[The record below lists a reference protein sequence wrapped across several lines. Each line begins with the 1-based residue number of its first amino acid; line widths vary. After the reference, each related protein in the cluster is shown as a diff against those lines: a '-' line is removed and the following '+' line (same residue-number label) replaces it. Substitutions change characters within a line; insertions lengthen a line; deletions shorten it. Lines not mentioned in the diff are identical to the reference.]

1 MIFLAQQTTTFW
13 EIMVVGKL
21 RVKTRHFHETP
32 TTRIVFLIFFYR
44 TNITYWVANSFLSK
58 LYFLAILLKFFCP
71 PNSSSS
77 FAWSQKFLKIECW
90 IENVELSVW
99 KPEMKKK
106 SETHF
111 PKRKAKGWNYTI
123 NLLLGTS
130 SSCIAWFNHNRLL
143 KCITV

>member
-13 EIMVVGKL
+13 EIMAVWKL

-32 TTRIVFLIFFYR
+32 ARIVFLIFF
-44 TNITYWVANSFLSK
+44 TEQISHTKQQTNSFLSK

-90 IENVELSVW
+90 IENFEKIW
-99 KPEMKKK
+99 
-106 SETHF
+106 T
-111 PKRKAKGWNYTI
+111 
-123 NLLLGTS
+123 
-130 SSCIAWFNHNRLL
+130 SCITFHKEPEFQQKITTFRLFANL
-143 KCITV
+143 GHPTQVIFLELFGKLRRR